1 MVSNITY
8 VGRNVAFGEVRWMHR
23 LLSDDVWC
31 LATAKIITGP
41 AEQEQGWFRFI
52 ETNVWGGGGMFW
64 NNIFV
69 SLSAGFSDITS
80 FLKLGSEN
88 VSLKIAK
95 LFLPPS
101 GPQRLKSQRWKQPT
115 SRKKQQ
121 KNIQYLNVR
130 VEMHSKE
137 LQK

>member
-1 MVSNITY
+1 MMYGVWPQPRLSPAPQS
-8 VGRNVAFGEVRWMHR
+8 RNKVDSGLLR
-23 LLSDDVWC
+23 LMF
-31 LATAKIITGP
+31 
-41 AEQEQGWFRFI
+41 E
-52 ETNVWGGGGMFW
+52 GGGGMFW

-101 GPQRLKSQRWKQPT
+101 GPQRLKSQR
-115 SRKKQQ
+115 
-121 KNIQYLNVR
+121 
-130 VEMHSKE
+130 
-137 LQK
+137 